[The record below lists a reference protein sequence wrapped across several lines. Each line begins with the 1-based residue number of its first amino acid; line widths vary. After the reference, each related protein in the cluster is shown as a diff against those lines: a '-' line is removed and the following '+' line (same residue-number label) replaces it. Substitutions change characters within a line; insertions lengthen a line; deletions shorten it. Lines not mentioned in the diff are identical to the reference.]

1 MPHDVTQ
8 FMRVYEDEKK
18 ELDAILENAPDRE
31 RYDEFVKWINEIR
44 VNNEALSA
52 LEENDEQMIQNEE
65 PVPGYIS
72 YQKNKEAYRKAI
84 QEADR
89 ILSGAEDPDDN
100 NENLLLE
107 EPDDTPMKMKAFARE
122 FKSVLENDYALL
134 YTADPLNIT
143 SMDDAIAKG
152 RSILHEVE
160 GEIRLSD
167 NESPIRLE
175 ADDSI
180 IDNVTERGTFR
191 KTEDKTELAFYE
203 IAQLCGAGNVVQP
216 VKPVILS
223 DRDKLTGGLFI
234 REVQGFSVKDVREDS
249 PVLSIGV
256 KNFENP
262 AVFRDLADAQALD
275 YICGTRGRGKEHFVI
290 RYSGDEEPLLTGFN
304 LTHGVRAFQPEEG
317 ADQELSPEDMG
328 VVSERFYNS
337 LKNTTEAAF
346 LSALKRNGIGDAACS
361 AAWKR
366 RNDLLKKIEDDM
378 EYFRDKAPGYSEA
391 GHIRIVKD
399 EEWEN
404 LTVKT
409 LADTHKKSYFSVITE
424 IPEAAKQKLAEKKN
438 GNPAI
443 DLQDEII
450 EAPVPQAKKVSV
462 LPDADLPGAEDDVVR
477 LAIPELS
484 KIKSVGGCL
493 STRYAVSYKEGN
505 KEHKAFFTAAKEY
518 SYNQK
523 FTDNINKA
531 IKQYPEF
538 SDFINDVK
546 EYCSSG
552 ISSPEELKRVFSD
565 DKVEVPFKEMGYS
578 EEEARLVKEKQN
590 FESMW
595 KRLCLE
601 IRTSTTDM
609 EYYVKKKGFTAG
621 QRIELKNVAMSD
633 IADTLGVPHVLARS
647 RKAQVESGG
656 HMIEGVI
663 MDQAPGLD
671 LGKLSK
677 GQYYPILDTDPLA
690 LVNCFNSA
698 SAMKDIADLQIL
710 DYICLNRDRHTGN
723 MIYQFDYSD
732 PEKPVLKGVRGI
744 DNDLSFGTDVPNSYV
759 KISVWLPKLEDIC
772 MISREMYD
780 RIRDPKTMIEI
791 REKMHRNGFSYKEM
805 DAVKRRIDQ
814 IKERVDM
821 HYIEVVESN
830 KWGHGLYS
838 FERLAHGEYLGEF
851 PNYFYSIKKRV
862 IGGIKHEINKRKKKS
877 GEKDDQKKTGIDI
890 PFTKARLVT
899 DFGSGLLEDKELKG
913 LEEKAREDYLR
924 SLETRMA
931 NIPDLEDITFG
942 KDSIRNIY
950 KMSKDLYKGID
961 AADPT
966 LMKSSPEYRE
976 LKKTCNIV
984 VGISKYLST
993 KYRNDP
999 KACLT
1004 AAESYELGFYINKLN
1019 DTATAYRSYKLQSL
1033 DGREPNKRESPRL
1046 LVSERVGGLVTAMKK
1061 AQYMNKL
1068 QNPMQYL
1075 RGRENLAKAA
1085 LTGATGQDL
1094 KNKIADVL
1102 YLNMLSQVDLEKR
1115 NNKQFMKLLTEE
1127 EIIRGRNEIFNTRG
1141 IDKILSLPEDEL
1153 RSMGAEKNARK
1164 LVGMYKK
1171 ELAKNKQAE
1180 VKKNK
1185 AQKKQDN
1192 DMIVTRVPLG
1202 HEGKK

>member
-65 PVPGYIS
+65 PVPGYLI

-167 NESPIRLE
+167 NESSIRLE

-249 PVLSIGV
+249 PVLSFGV

-450 EAPVPQAKKVSV
+450 EAPVPLAKKVSV
-462 LPDADLPGAEDDVVR
+462 LPDAEEDDMVR

-484 KIKSVGGCL
+484 KIKSVGGAL

-523 FTDNINKA
+523 FT
-531 IKQYPEF
+531 
-538 SDFINDVK
+538 
-546 EYCSSG
+546 G
-552 ISSPEELKRVFSD
+552 
-565 DKVEVPFKEMGYS
+565 
-578 EEEARLVKEKQN
+578 
-590 FESMW
+590 
-595 KRLCLE
+595 
-601 IRTSTTDM
+601 RT
-609 EYYVKKKGFTAG
+609 E
-621 QRIELKNVAMSD
+621 
-633 IADTLGVPHVLARS
+633 
-647 RKAQVESGG
+647 
-656 HMIEGVI
+656 
-663 MDQAPGLD
+663 
-671 LGKLSK
+671 
-677 GQYYPILDTDPLA
+677 
-690 LVNCFNSA
+690 
-698 SAMKDIADLQIL
+698 
-710 DYICLNRDRHTGN
+710 
-723 MIYQFDYSD
+723 
-732 PEKPVLKGVRGI
+732 
-744 DNDLSFGTDVPNSYV
+744 
-759 KISVWLPKLEDIC
+759 
-772 MISREMYD
+772 
-780 RIRDPKTMIEI
+780 
-791 REKMHRNGFSYKEM
+791 
-805 DAVKRRIDQ
+805 
-814 IKERVDM
+814 
-821 HYIEVVESN
+821 
-830 KWGHGLYS
+830 
-838 FERLAHGEYLGEF
+838 
-851 PNYFYSIKKRV
+851 
-862 IGGIKHEINKRKKKS
+862 
-877 GEKDDQKKTGIDI
+877 
-890 PFTKARLVT
+890 
-899 DFGSGLLEDKELKG
+899 
-913 LEEKAREDYLR
+913 
-924 SLETRMA
+924 
-931 NIPDLEDITFG
+931 
-942 KDSIRNIY
+942 
-950 KMSKDLYKGID
+950 KGI
-961 AADPT
+961 
-966 LMKSSPEYRE
+966 
-976 LKKTCNIV
+976 
-984 VGISKYLST
+984 
-993 KYRNDP
+993 
-999 KACLT
+999 
-1004 AAESYELGFYINKLN
+1004 
-1019 DTATAYRSYKLQSL
+1019 Q
-1033 DGREPNKRESPRL
+1033 
-1046 LVSERVGGLVTAMKK
+1046 
-1061 AQYMNKL
+1061 
-1068 QNPMQYL
+1068 
-1075 RGRENLAKAA
+1075 
-1085 LTGATGQDL
+1085 
-1094 KNKIADVL
+1094 
-1102 YLNMLSQVDLEKR
+1102 
-1115 NNKQFMKLLTEE
+1115 
-1127 EIIRGRNEIFNTRG
+1127 
-1141 IDKILSLPEDEL
+1141 
-1153 RSMGAEKNARK
+1153 
-1164 LVGMYKK
+1164 
-1171 ELAKNKQAE
+1171 
-1180 VKKNK
+1180 
-1185 AQKKQDN
+1185 
-1192 DMIVTRVPLG
+1192 
-1202 HEGKK
+1202 

>member
-8 FMRVYEDEKK
+8 FMMVYEDKKK
-18 ELDAILENAPDRE
+18 ELDAILENAPNRE
-31 RYDEFVKWINEIR
+31 RYDEFVKWIDEIQK
-44 VNNEALSA
+44 NNKADHV
-52 LEENDEQMIQNEE
+52 EEDEEQIIQNEE
-65 PVPGYIS
+65 QAPERSG

-84 QEADR
+84 EEADR
-89 ILSGAEDPDDN
+89 IISGAEDPDDN

-160 GEIRLSD
+160 GEIRLSE

-203 IAQLCGAGNVVQP
+203 IARLCGAGNVVQP

-223 DRDKLTGGLFI
+223 DRDKLTGGLFFKD
-234 REVQGFSVKDVREDS
+234 VQGFSVKEVREDS
-249 PVLSIGV
+249 PVLNFGV

-290 RYSGDEEPLLTGFN
+290 RYSGDQEPLLTGFN
-304 LTHGVRAFQPEEG
+304 LTHGGRAFQPEDD
-317 ADQELSPEDMG
+317 AAPDIQPEDMG

-346 LSALKRNGIGDAACS
+346 LSALKRNGIGDAACN

-366 RNDLLKKIEDDM
+366 RNDLLRKIEDDM

-409 LADTHKKSYFSVITE
+409 LAYAHKKSYFSVITE
-424 IPEAAKQKLAEKKN
+424 IPDAAKQKLAEKKN
-438 GNPAI
+438 GNPDVI
-443 DLQDEII
+443 EPNNII
-450 EAPVPQAKKVSV
+450 EAPVPLAKKVSV
-462 LPDADLPGAEDDVVR
+462 LPDADLPDEEEDDMVR

-484 KIKSVGGCL
+484 KIKSVGCAL

-552 ISSPEELKRVFSD
+552 ISSPEELKRVFSEAN
-565 DKVEVPFKEMGYS
+565 VEVPFKEMGYS
-578 EEEARLVKEKQN
+578 EEEARLIKEKQN

-595 KRLCLE
+595 DKLCLE

-609 EYYVKKKGFTAG
+609 EYYVKEKGFTAG

-633 IADTLGVPHVLARS
+633 IADTLGVPDVLARS

-656 HMIEGVI
+656 HLIEGVI

-677 GQYYPILDTDPLA
+677 GQYYPILDTDPNA
-690 LVNCFNSA
+690 LLNVFNSA
-698 SAMKDIADLQIL
+698 SAVKDIADLQIL
-710 DYICLNRDRHTGN
+710 DYICMNRDRHTGN

-744 DNDLSFGTDVPNSYV
+744 DNDLSFGTDVPNAND
-759 KISVWLPKLEDIC
+759 KIGVYLPKLEDIRV
-772 MISREMYD
+772 ISREMYD
-780 RIRDPKTMIEI
+780 RICDPKTKIEI
-791 REKMHRNGFSYKEM
+791 SVKMLRNGFSNKEIK
-805 DAVKRRIDQ
+805 AVKERIDQ
-814 IKERVDM
+814 IRVRANIA
-821 HYIEVVESN
+821 YIRVVERN
-830 KWGHGLYS
+830 EWGHGFYS
-838 FERLAHGEYLGEF
+838 FENFAYGEYRGEY
-851 PNYFYSIKKRV
+851 PNYFYNIKKKV
-862 IGGIKHEINKRKKKS
+862 IGGIKHEINKRK
-877 GEKDDQKKTGIDI
+877 EKAGKNDDQKKAGLDI

-899 DFGSGLLEDKELKG
+899 DFGSGLLEDKELKE
-913 LEEKAREDYLR
+913 LEEKAREEYLR

-931 NIPDLEDITFG
+931 NIPDLEGISIG

-961 AADPT
+961 AVDPT

-976 LKKTCNIV
+976 MKKTCNIV

-1004 AAESYELGFYINKLN
+1004 PAERYELGFVLNRLN
-1019 DTATAYRSYKLQSL
+1019 DTATAYRSYKLQNL
-1033 DGREPNKRESPRL
+1033 NGREPNKRESPRL
-1046 LVSERVGGLVTAMKK
+1046 LVSERVGGLVTKMQGSLAL
-1061 AQYMNKL
+1061 NKM

>member
-8 FMRVYEDEKK
+8 FMRVYEDKKK

-44 VNNEALSA
+44 TNNEALSA
-52 LEENDEQMIQNEE
+52 SEEEPIIPNEE
-65 PVPGYIS
+65 QDPAYIS

-203 IAQLCGAGNVVQP
+203 IARLCGAGNVVQP

-223 DRDKLTGGLFI
+223 DRDKLTGGLFFKD
-234 REVQGFSVKDVREDS
+234 VQGFSVKEVREDS
-249 PVLSIGV
+249 PVLNFGV

-378 EYFRDKAPGYSEA
+378 EYFKEKAPGYSET

-424 IPEAAKQKLAEKKN
+424 IPEAAKQKLAEKKS
-438 GNPAI
+438 GNPDVI
-443 DLQDEII
+443 EPNDII
-450 EAPVPQAKKVSV
+450 EAPVPLAKKVSL
-462 LPDADLPGAEDDVVR
+462 LPDADLPDGEEDDMVR

-484 KIKSVGGCL
+484 KIRSLGRAEN
-493 STRYAVSYKEGN
+493 TRYAISYTDGEQ
-505 KEHKAFFTAAKEY
+505 EHKAYFTAAREY
-518 SYNQK
+518 SLYHHL
-523 FTDNINKA
+523 TDELYKVK
-531 IKQYPEF
+531 KQYPEF
-538 SDFINDVK
+538 TDFIEDVK
-546 EYCSSG
+546 EYCSGNFTSW
-552 ISSPEELKRVFSD
+552 EELKKLFGKD
-565 DKVEVPFKEMGYS
+565 APAEVPFKEMGYS
-578 EEEARLVKEKQN
+578 TEEENAVRNNPN
-590 FESMW
+590 FNHMW
-595 KRLCLE
+595 EDLR
-601 IRTSTTDM
+601 
-609 EYYVKKKGFTAG
+609 KGISFAASSGHSDYEAGRFEG
-621 QRIELKNVAMSD
+621 QRADLKNVAMSD
-633 IADTLGVPHVLARS
+633 IAEILGVPNLICRS
-647 RKAQVESGG
+647 RTAQVESGG
-656 HMIEGVI
+656 KMINGIIMEHVEGS
-663 MDQAPGLD
+663 D
-671 LGKLSK
+671 LRKVEG
-677 GQYYPILDTDPLA
+677 GQYDPFIEVGSDTRKQEEML
-690 LVNCFNSA
+690 NSNSA
-698 SAMKDIADLQIL
+698 IKDVADLQVL
-710 DYICLNRDRHTGN
+710 DYICMNTDRNPNN
-723 MIYQFDYSD
+723 MIYQFDYKD
-732 PEKPVLKGVRGI
+732 PKHPVLKHVKGI
-744 DNDLSFGTDVPNSYV
+744 DNDMSFGTKVPKENENFSNNLPSID
-759 KISVWLPKLEDIC
+759 KLLFISESLYKKLIKPTT
-772 MISREMYD
+772 I
-780 RIRDPKTMIEI
+780 PAIEQKM
-791 REKMHRNGFSYKEM
+791 RKYGLAEKNI
-805 DAVKRRIDQ
+805 DAVKARIEMIKQAVKNNQ
-814 IKERVDM
+814 IYMTFDYKFGNGIFGIDAL
-821 HYIEVVESN
+821 IA
-830 KWGHGLYS
+830 GG
-838 FERLAHGEYLGEF
+838 AT
-851 PNYFYSIKKRV
+851 NYYKRIKSRFGRV
-862 IGGIKHEINKRKKKS
+862 INDYNRRKKDPKFP
-877 GEKDDQKKTGIDI
+877 EKQKNAAYDDH
-890 PFTKARLVT
+890 FTKAKRVS
-899 DFGSGLLEDKELKG
+899 DFGPGLRDDLELKELEKTAT
-913 LEEKAREDYLR
+913 EEYIR
-924 SLETRMA
+924 SLETRMN
-931 NIPDLEDITFG
+931 NIPAEDEIAIG
-942 KDSIRNIY
+942 SDAISSIY
-950 KMSKDLYKGID
+950 KTAKRLYKGID

-966 LMKSSPEYRE
+966 LMKSSPEFRE
-976 LKKTCNIV
+976 MKKTCNIV

-1004 AAESYELGFYINKLN
+1004 AAERYELGFVLNRLN
-1019 DTATAYRSYKLQSL
+1019 DTATAYRSYKLHSL
-1033 DGREPNKRESPRL
+1033 NGREPNKRENPRL
-1046 LVSERVGGLVTAMKK
+1046 LVSERVGGLVTKMQRSLAL
-1061 AQYMNKL
+1061 NKM

-1153 RSMGAEKNARK
+1153 RNMGAEKNARK

>member
-1 MPHDVTQ
+1 M
-8 FMRVYEDEKK
+8 
-18 ELDAILENAPDRE
+18 
-31 RYDEFVKWINEIR
+31 
-44 VNNEALSA
+44 
-52 LEENDEQMIQNEE
+52 
-65 PVPGYIS
+65 
-72 YQKNKEAYRKAI
+72 
-84 QEADR
+84 
-89 ILSGAEDPDDN
+89 
-100 NENLLLE
+100 
-107 EPDDTPMKMKAFARE
+107 
-122 FKSVLENDYALL
+122 
-134 YTADPLNIT
+134 
-143 SMDDAIAKG
+143 
-152 RSILHEVE
+152 
-160 GEIRLSD
+160 
-167 NESPIRLE
+167 
-175 ADDSI
+175 
-180 IDNVTERGTFR
+180 
-191 KTEDKTELAFYE
+191 
-203 IAQLCGAGNVVQP
+203 
-216 VKPVILS
+216 
-223 DRDKLTGGLFI
+223 
-234 REVQGFSVKDVREDS
+234 
-249 PVLSIGV
+249 
-256 KNFENP
+256 
-262 AVFRDLADAQALD
+262 
-275 YICGTRGRGKEHFVI
+275 
-290 RYSGDEEPLLTGFN
+290 
-304 LTHGVRAFQPEEG
+304 
-317 ADQELSPEDMG
+317 
-328 VVSERFYNS
+328 
-337 LKNTTEAAF
+337 
-346 LSALKRNGIGDAACS
+346 
-361 AAWKR
+361 
-366 RNDLLKKIEDDM
+366 
-378 EYFRDKAPGYSEA
+378 
-391 GHIRIVKD
+391 
-399 EEWEN
+399 
-404 LTVKT
+404 
-409 LADTHKKSYFSVITE
+409 
-424 IPEAAKQKLAEKKN
+424 
-438 GNPAI
+438 
-443 DLQDEII
+443 
-450 EAPVPQAKKVSV
+450 
-462 LPDADLPGAEDDVVR
+462 
-477 LAIPELS
+477 
-484 KIKSVGGCL
+484 
-493 STRYAVSYKEGN
+493 SYKEGN

-552 ISSPEELKRVFSD
+552 ISSPEELKRVFRD

-601 IRTSTTDM
+601 IRSSTTDM
-609 EYYVKKKGFTAG
+609 EHYVKKKGFTAG

-663 MDQAPGLD
+663 MDQVSGLD
-671 LGKLSK
+671 LGKLSH

-690 LVNCFNSA
+690 LVNFFYSS

-710 DYICLNRDRHTGN
+710 DYICMNRDRHTGN

-744 DNDLSFGTDVPNSYV
+744 DNDLSFGTDVPNAYD
-759 KISVWLPKLEDIC
+759 KISVFLPKLEDIRA
-772 MISREMYD
+772 ISREMYD
-780 RIRDPKTMIEI
+780 RICDPKTMTEI
-791 REKMHRNGFSYKEM
+791 RVKMYRNGLSHKEI

-814 IKERVDM
+814 IKERVDKN
-821 HYIEVVESN
+821 YIEVVERN
-830 KWGHGLYS
+830 EWGHGIFS
-838 FERLAHGEYLGEF
+838 FESLARGEYPGEF

-913 LEEKAREDYLR
+913 LEEKAREEYLR

-1004 AAESYELGFYINKLN
+1004 AVESYELGFYINKLN
-1019 DTATAYRSYKLQSL
+1019 DTATAYRSYKLQNL
-1033 DGREPNKRESPRL
+1033 NGREPNKRESPRL

-1085 LTGATGQDL
+1085 LSGATGENL
-1094 KNKIADVL
+1094 KNIIADVI
-1102 YLNMLSQVDLEKR
+1102 YFNMLSQADLEKR

-1127 EIIRGRNEIFNTRG
+1127 EIVRGRNEILNTRG
-1141 IDKILSLPEDEL
+1141 VDKIFHLPEDEL
-1153 RSMGAEKNARK
+1153 RSMGAERNARK
-1164 LVGMYKK
+1164 LVGLYKK

-1180 VKKNK
+1180 VKKGK
-1185 AQKKQDN
+1185 TQKTQGN
-1192 DMIVTRVPLG
+1192 DMMR
-1202 HEGKK
+1202 HQK